1 VRSSLKIHERRCPR
15 EQSSFV
21 ISEDDYIDSLTRT
34 DISNVPPV
42 KLAEKLRNSNFL
54 FFGYSLRDWTLRVI
68 LHRIWSDQQ
77 LNYTSWAVQLNHQ
90 DLDERFWRRRDVE
103 IIDADLEHYT
113 KALSQRVQTLPMQKR
128 AEVRE

>member
-1 VRSSLKIHERRCPR
+1 MGAVARASA

-21 ISEDDYIDSLTRT
+21 ISEDDYIDYLTRT
-34 DISNVPPV
+34 DISNLPPV

-68 LHRIWSDQQ
+68 LHRIWGDQQ
-77 LNYTSWAVQLNHQ
+77 LNYTSWAVHLNPQ
-90 DLDERFWRRRDVE
+90 DLDERFCRRRDVE
-103 IIDADLEHYT
+103 IIDADLEHYI